1 MLKVNPQEHDH
12 LLRLTTYASVF
23 TAALLIIIKLF
34 AWQNTDSVGILASL
48 VDSVMDMAASLVNL
62 FAVRHALRPADDEHR
77 FGHGKT
83 ESLAGLGQAA
93 FITGSAVFLILQAF
107 GRFLNPEPLSN
118 LQSGMGIILISLIL
132 TIGLVVFQRHTISKT
147 GSVAIKADELHYK
160 GDILGSIGILFA
172 LLLTYFGFSFADP
185 LIGLLIGLY
194 ILYCAWGIG
203 WESIQTLM
211 DRELSIEIQGQIE
224 KIAKSHSK
232 VLGIHDFRTRQSGLV
247 NFVQMHIDLDKN
259 MSLAE
264 AHIIAEEVEANIIS
278 TFPNTDVIIHQDPV

>member
-1 MLKVNPQEHDH
+1 MLKTIPSEHDR
-12 LLRLTTYASVF
+12 LLRLTTYASVS
-23 TAALLIIIKLF
+23 TAVLLIIIKLF
-34 AWQNTDSVGILASL
+34 AWQHTDSVGILASL
-48 VDSVMDMAASLVNL
+48 VDSVMDMAASLINL
-62 FAVRHALRPADDEHR
+62 FAVGHALRPADNEHR
-77 FGHGKT
+77 FGHGKS

-93 FITGSAVFLILQAF
+93 FITGSAFFLILQAF

-118 LQSGMGIILISLIL
+118 LQSGMGIITISLLL
-132 TIGLVVFQRHTISKT
+132 TIGLVIFQRHTIKKT

-160 GDILGSIGILFA
+160 GDILSSIGILIA
-172 LLLTYFGFSFADP
+172 LLLTSSGLTFADP

-211 DRELSIEIQGQIE
+211 DRELPMGIQNQIE
-224 KIAKSHSK
+224 KIAIDHSK

-264 AHIIAEEVEANIIS
+264 AHSIAEEVEANIKS
-278 TFPNTDVIIHQDPV
+278 AFPNTDVIIHQDPA

>member
-1 MLKVNPQEHDH
+1 MLKTLPHEHDR
-12 LLRLTTYASVF
+12 LLRYTTYASVS
-23 TAALLIIIKLF
+23 TAALLILLKLF

-48 VDSVMDMAASLVNL
+48 VDSVMDMAASLINL
-62 FAVRHALRPADDEHR
+62 FAISHALRPADNEHR

-93 FITGSAVFLILQAF
+93 FITGSAFFLILQAIF
-107 GRFLNPEPLSN
+107 RFNNPEPLDN
-118 LQSGMGIILISLIL
+118 LQSGMGVIAISLVL
-132 TIGLVVFQRHTISKT
+132 TIGLVLLQRFTVQKT

-160 GDILGSIGILFA
+160 GDILGGIGILFA
-172 LLLTYFGFSFADP
+172 LFLTEMGLTFADP

-194 ILYCAWGIG
+194 ILYCAWEIG

-211 DRELSIEIQGQIE
+211 DRELPKDIQHRIET
-224 KIAKSHSK
+224 IAVGHSR
-232 VLGIHDFRTRQSGLV
+232 VMGIHDFRTRQSGLV

-264 AHIIAEEVEANIIS
+264 AHSIAEEVEANIKS
-278 TFPNTDVIIHQDPV
+278 AFPNTDVIIHQDPA

>member
-1 MLKVNPQEHDH
+1 MLKVNTQEHDH

-48 VDSVMDMAASLVNL
+48 VDSVMDMAASLINL